1 MMPLQMVKLSS
12 LSGLQLFQLLRYGA
26 LLLLGIGFAQLGM
39 PPEVIATFE
48 TFMLFSGLLSFFWVS
63 GLINTLMS
71 LHHKAGEED
80 QSILLFQF
88 FIALS
93 GFGLVAALLFG
104 ALGSFL
110 PSLMQV
116 VRIGSFSVAQSAW
129 LIGGYVALTAP
140 IFLTEYVL
148 YIQKL
153 NKALVV
159 YAIFSSSLTL
169 ILVAL
174 AAYSSGA
181 DGNLFSSLFIKA
193 LFAIAALKYV
203 ILSGILGKYAQFRL
217 ELKTLV
223 RILGLAIPVI
233 LSILL
238 SGSSEYID
246 GIIIKWK
253 LTDFDFSIYR
263 FGAKELPILLIMA
276 NTFSVAMVSVI
287 ASNVQEGI
295 TEIRH
300 RSTRLMHVFFPLTI
314 LLMLVSLPL
323 YKLVFTDVFADSA
336 FIFNI
341 YLLLIIPRLLFPQT
355 ILTGMLQTKYLFY
368 SSTIEITVNV
378 VLSLVLLHFIGL
390 PGIALGTFMAACI
403 DKCFLMYIAANKFA
417 ISPDTYVNFN
427 WYTIYA
433 VLTVLAFMIAH
444 WVYFI

>member
-1 MMPLQMVKLSS
+1 
-12 LSGLQLFQLLRYGA
+12 
-26 LLLLGIGFAQLGM
+26 
-39 PPEVIATFE
+39 
-48 TFMLFSGLLSFFWVS
+48 
-63 GLINTLMS
+63 
-71 LHHKAGEED
+71 
-80 QSILLFQF
+80 
-88 FIALS
+88 
-93 GFGLVAALLFG
+93 
-104 ALGSFL
+104 
-110 PSLMQV
+110 MQV

-153 NKALVV
+153 NKVLVV

-193 LFAIAALKYV
+193 LFAVAALKYV

-217 ELKTLV
+217 ERKTLV

-368 SSTIEITVNV
+368 SSAIEITVNV